1 MKRQRH
7 ESNSIN
13 NPGKPL
19 LKLSVA
25 ALVLVAM
32 FCTPAR
38 AQTTS
43 DVSSTNLG
51 NGVTLDSVLINGNS
65 FGFLLTLNGNSTG
78 PAIVIG
84 RSTPSSSSST
94 TPPGTAA
101 TTTVFAAYGVLFG
114 TVTSAF
120 ATAAAAANGVSI
132 LFEPTKPMKPIA
144 LGSANN
150 GTGSSA
156 PSVSQIVVTKAGGF
170 ASPSLFNESLN
181 GGNSLLTQFGFQNP
195 LAPATGVACSGIA
208 TQFDVDSNDNLLIR
222 VFQGNGEPLV
232 DSTVTISLSP
242 LVGSVQATTDANG
255 IASFDGPG
263 NTVPLASLSNITA
276 VTVQFSINGLASSCL
291 VQGNPPPAC
300 NTFAELTA
308 RPAKLALKSQLAEVT
323 QAH

>member
-1 MKRQRH
+1 
-7 ESNSIN
+7 
-13 NPGKPL
+13 
-19 LKLSVA
+19 
-25 ALVLVAM
+25 
-32 FCTPAR
+32 
-38 AQTTS
+38 
-43 DVSSTNLG
+43 
-51 NGVTLDSVLINGNS
+51 
-65 FGFLLTLNGNSTG
+65 
-78 PAIVIG
+78 
-84 RSTPSSSSST
+84 
-94 TPPGTAA
+94 
-101 TTTVFAAYGVLFG
+101 
-114 TVTSAF
+114 
-120 ATAAAAANGVSI
+120 
-132 LFEPTKPMKPIA
+132 MKPIA

-308 RPAKLALKSQLAEVT
+308 GRRTRSEKPTSRSHPGPLANRSIVVGLTRLRHRLSSGGWRALGQTPPTRTRLHSSAGSN
-323 QAH
+323 